1 MQEERGRKRRI
12 RKVVEVEVQDMMVE
26 EVVKVVE
33 EERRENLEENEK
45 NREMS

>member
-1 MQEERGRKRRI
+1 MQEERGKKRRI

-33 EERRENLEENEK
+33 EVRRENLGK
-45 NREMS
+45 K